1 MQTAVNGRD
10 SVGSAFGG
18 RGLNRMRC
26 RSASAKADPTSLSRV
41 QWRGK
46 SSGEKSSPVGSAP
59 RTVFGQPEA
68 MVRDADPT
76 RIEKPLA
83 AACRFL
89 LIAGLL
95 ALSFVPRVRAAD
107 PIPPATQPAPFE
119 KEILAFEK
127 SDAQHAPPKDAVLF
141 IGSSSIQKWKTLADD
156 FPGVAV
162 INRGFGGSRI
172 ADSTRYASRIVL
184 PYHPRKIFFYAGDN
198 DLAAG
203 HAPAQVLAD
212 FKEFVKTVRAG
223 QPGVP
228 IYFIAVKPS
237 PSRAKLMDKMVES
250 NKLVEAFAKEEKG
263 LTFVD
268 VYTPM
273 LGPDGQPRPELF
285 LPDKLH
291 MVRAGYEIWIGGILP
306 LLK

>member
-1 MQTAVNGRD
+1 V
-10 SVGSAFGG
+10 
-18 RGLNRMRC
+18 
-26 RSASAKADPTSLSRV
+26 RSAEADPT
-41 QWRGK
+41 
-46 SSGEKSSPVGSAP
+46 PV
-59 RTVFGQPEA
+59 VKHC
-68 MVRDADPT
+68 VR
-76 RIEKPLA
+76 IL
-83 AACRFL
+83 RFL
-89 LIAGLL
+89 LVAALL
-95 ALSFVPRVRAAD
+95 LFCIVPHLRAAD
-107 PIPPATQPAPFE
+107 PAPPATQPAPFE

-127 SDAQHAPPKDAVLF
+127 SDAEHAPPNDAVLF
-141 IGSSSIQKWKTLADD
+141 IGSSSIQKWKTLAAD
-156 FPGVAV
+156 FPGVEV

-198 DLAAG
+198 DLATG
-203 HAPAQVLAD
+203 HMPAQLLAD
-212 FKEFVKTVRAG
+212 FQAFVKTVRAG

-250 NKLVEAFAKEEKG
+250 NKLIEAYSREEKG
-263 LTFVD
+263 LNFVD

-291 MVRAGYEIWIGGILP
+291 MVHAGYDIWIAKIAP